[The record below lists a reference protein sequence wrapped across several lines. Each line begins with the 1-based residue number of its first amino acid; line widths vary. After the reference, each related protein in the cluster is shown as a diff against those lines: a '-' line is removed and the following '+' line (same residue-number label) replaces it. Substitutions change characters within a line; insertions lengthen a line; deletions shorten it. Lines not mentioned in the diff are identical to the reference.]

1 MKVHSTHP
9 TSSQLEAMAE
19 HLQLGQNTVEFISGN
34 QSVQSFIHLFNWNI
48 RLVISDIDGTI
59 TRSDVL
65 GHVLPPFGVDWS
77 HPGVTRLFSN
87 ISDNGYQFVY
97 LSSRSIAQSGIT
109 RAFLETLKQ
118 HDHGLPN
125 GARDPNASGTHAFCH
140 DICTCS
146 VSQPHKGMLL
156 ALQEQ
161 PCEVAGQ
168 C

>member
-1 MKVHSTHP
+1 MHSTHP
-9 TSSQLEAMAE
+9 TSKQLEAMAE

-34 QSVQSFIHLFNWNI
+34 QCVQSFIHLFNWNI

-87 ISDNGYQFVY
+87 VAANGYQFVY

-118 HDHGLPN
+118 QEHGLPN
-125 GARDPNASGTHAFCH
+125 GAPYTKS
-140 DICTCS
+140 
-146 VSQPHKGMLL
+146 
-156 ALQEQ
+156 
-161 PCEVAGQ
+161 
-168 C
+168 

>member
-1 MKVHSTHP
+1 VKVHSTHP
-9 TSSQLEAMAE
+9 TSKQLEAMAE

-34 QSVQSFIHLFNWNI
+34 QTVQSFIHLFNWNI

-87 ISDNGYQFVY
+87 IADNGYQFVY

-109 RAFLETLKQ
+109 RAFLESLKQ
-118 HDHGLPN
+118 KEHGLPN
-125 GARDPNASGTHAFCH
+125 GACSSPFFCCMQHERAF
-140 DICTCS
+140 DRTLE
-146 VSQPHKGMLL
+146 SQV
-156 ALQEQ
+156 
-161 PCEVAGQ
+161 VATV

>member
-1 MKVHSTHP
+1 
-9 TSSQLEAMAE
+9 MAE

-34 QSVQSFIHLFNWNI
+34 QTVQSFIHLFNWNI

-87 ISDNGYQFVY
+87 IAENGYQFVY

-118 HDHGLPN
+118 QEHGLPN
-125 GARDPNASGTHAFCH
+125 GVFLRHSTSACTTSVHDQCVFTILFSLSKSDSWGLIFARA
-140 DICTCS
+140 
-146 VSQPHKGMLL
+146 
-156 ALQEQ
+156 
-161 PCEVAGQ
+161 
-168 C
+168 